1 MLIYI
6 CFQNNGA
13 LQLEQNASPSLSIL
27 TADDGLSL
35 IHIFERTIEEYDLE
49 AWNSFKTGDKEQEYS
64 FRSIL
69 NGLCSEKLIPSGKY
83 VITPN

>member
-27 TADDGLSL
+27 TADDGCLQDVSMNGG
-35 IHIFERTIEEYDLE
+35 I
-49 AWNSFKTGDKEQEYS
+49 SKTLPRDGPL
-64 FRSIL
+64 R
-69 NGLCSEKLIPSGKY
+69 
-83 VITPN
+83 